1 MDVLGALLFQIFV
14 LEKLFACQ
22 DRRKWRIVPD

>member
-1 MDVLGALLFQIFV
+1 MDVLGELLFQIFV